1 MPSCLGSRSV
11 QEIKLVLTPVGTQAA
26 PGPGGKPASV
36 LIEGA
41 TVDGED

>member
-1 MPSCLGSRSV
+1 MPSCLGNSV
-11 QEIKLVLTPVGTQAA
+11 QEIKLVLTAVDTQAA